1 MNSELNLLLFQIG
14 VIVYKFGGM
23 NFREVCG
30 WLGTLLE
37 NVYDFLDN
45 EALSLELLEHRVS
58 SSFIL
63 IAFDILLWS
72 GLPH

>member
-45 EALSLELLEHRVS
+45 EALSLELLEH
-58 SSFIL
+58 
-63 IAFDILLWS
+63 
-72 GLPH
+72 